1 MTIVS
6 QSNIMSF
13 KHCYYTIFITSL
25 VVYIVFEKKQIFL
38 PNEDLFFSIDELSL
52 CKIVYLLRKYSLSHF
67 LPIMSFWYCENYFSV
82 VHDALKTHSR
92 YIVIKTT
99 TSREATFQDNSYLNS
114 KILLILLEKLYLAL
128 YCWFFIIKMKNSS
141 IWEFFIE

>member
-1 MTIVS
+1 
-6 QSNIMSF
+6 MSF

-67 LPIMSFWYCENYFSV
+67 LPIMSF
-82 VHDALKTHSR
+82 
-92 YIVIKTT
+92 
-99 TSREATFQDNSYLNS
+99 
-114 KILLILLEKLYLAL
+114 
-128 YCWFFIIKMKNSS
+128 
-141 IWEFFIE
+141 

>member
-25 VVYIVFEKKQIFL
+25 VVYIVFEKKQMFL

-67 LPIMSFWYCENYFSV
+67 LSIISFWYYENYFSV
-82 VHDALKTHSR
+82 VYDALKTNSC

-99 TSREATFQDNSYLNS
+99 TLMEATFEDNSYLNS
-114 KILLILLEKLYLAL
+114 KIVLILLGKLYLAL
-128 YCWFFIIKMKNSS
+128 YCRFFIIKLKN
-141 IWEFFIE
+141 